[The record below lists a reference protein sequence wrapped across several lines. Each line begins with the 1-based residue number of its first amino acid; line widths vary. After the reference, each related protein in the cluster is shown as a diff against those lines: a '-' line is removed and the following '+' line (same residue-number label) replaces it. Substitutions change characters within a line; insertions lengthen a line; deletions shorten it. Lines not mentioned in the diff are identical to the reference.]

1 MAKPR
6 SFGDRLRAL
15 FGGGAPAGATPAP
28 ANRADSA
35 EDVIVPESWV
45 RDALREVV
53 DPEVGIDIVELG
65 LVYAIEITRGRVRV
79 DMTMTTPACPSGPQ
93 LRDDAAHAIRM
104 ALPEAREIDVR
115 LVWEPPWTPDRMSS
129 SAKKRLGWGKD

>member
-1 MAKPR
+1 LAKPR
-6 SFGDRLRAL
+6 SFGDRLRAFL
-15 FGGGAPAGATPAP
+15 GGGAPAVATPAP
-28 ANRADSA
+28 AAGAGGID
-35 EDVIVPESWV
+35 DVIVPESWV
-45 RDALREVV
+45 RDALRKVV

-65 LVYAIEITRGRVRV
+65 LVYAIETTPGRVRV

-104 ALPEAREIDVR
+104 ALPEAREIDVQ